1 LLPIIFIKSARR
13 LNNQVF
19 QANLGITIHADDDS
33 DETLGHLVFLA
44 QLKTNHPLRKYLIRL
59 LTSKIPA
66 SPGARRGDV
75 CELHPLNSIFIHF
88 WAEKSRRLI
97 SGGVIEKSFLSR
109 FLDEIKQA

>member
-1 LLPIIFIKSARR
+1 VSKQVDFCGPQKLSLLKACLLPIIFIKSARR

-66 SPGARRGDV
+66 SPSARRGMFV
-75 CELHPLNSIFIHF
+75 
-88 WAEKSRRLI
+88 
-97 SGGVIEKSFLSR
+97 SFTHKFNKKL
-109 FLDEIKQA
+109 A